1 MEPTKSQKKKI
12 VCAFGTFD
20 VLHRGH
26 IVYLDYA
33 RRQGSELTIVITRD
47 SVVKRRKGAYP
58 LFCEQD
64 RIAMVRGLRSVD
76 RAVLG
81 DIRDTWA
88 VVSKIHPACVCFGYD
103 QQEAATSL
111 RASRAYREAGNPR
124 ISIAPSYRPRTFHSR
139 MIKQVSSYC

>member
-1 MEPTKSQKKKI
+1 MKRTESQKNNM

-26 IVYLDYA
+26 IAYLDYA
-33 RRQGSELTIVITRD
+33 RRQGSRLTVVITRD
-47 SVVKRRKGAYP
+47 CVAKRRKGARP

-64 RIAMVRGLRSVD
+64 RIAMARGLRSVD

-88 VVSKIHPACVCFGYD
+88 IVKKINPACVCFGYD
-103 QQEAATSL
+103 QQEAAASL
-111 RASRAYREAGNPR
+111 CASRAYHEAGSPL

-139 MIKQVSSYC
+139 IIKQVSPYC

>member
-1 MEPTKSQKKKI
+1 MKRTESQKNNK

-26 IVYLDYA
+26 IAYLNHA
-33 RRQGSELTIVITRD
+33 RQQGSHLTVVITRD
-47 SVVKRRKGAYP
+47 SVAKRRKGTRP

-64 RIAMVRGLRSVD
+64 RIAMVRQLRSVD

-88 VVSKIHPACVCFGYD
+88 VVKKTNPACVCFGYD
-103 QQEAATSL
+103 QQEAAESL
-111 RASRAYREAGNPR
+111 CASRAYLEAGSPR
-124 ISIAPSYRPRTFHSR
+124 ICIAPSYRPRTFHSR
-139 MIKQVSSYC
+139 MIKQVSPYC